1 MGRGGALP
9 TILVVDDHADKVELI
24 CRRLTRRGFSVLG
37 ASSGAEGIAL
47 AHERK
52 PDLVIMDVQM
62 PGMDGHEAASIL
74 KKDEQT
80 RAIPI
85 IIVTA
90 DAQPV
95 DRERAMAAGAD
106 AYMSKPVDFPCLLET
121 IGQLLPPAACN

>member
-1 MGRGGALP
+1 MP
-9 TILVVDDHADKVELI
+9 TILVVDDQADKVELT
-24 CRRLTRRGFSVLG
+24 CRRLSRRGFDVLG
-37 ASSGAEGIAL
+37 AASGAEGIAL
-47 AHERK
+47 AHQRK
-52 PDLVIMDVQM
+52 PDLIMMDVQM

-74 KKDEQT
+74 KKDDST

-106 AYMSKPVDFPCLLET
+106 AYMSKPVDFPLLLQT
-121 IGQLLPPAACN
+121 IDQLLARRCGS

>member
-1 MGRGGALP
+1 MP
-9 TILVVDDHADKVELI
+9 TVLVVDDQADKVELI
-24 CRRLTRRGFSVLG
+24 CRRLSRRGFDVLG
-37 ASSGAEGIAL
+37 AASGAEGIAL

-52 PDLVIMDVQM
+52 PDLIMMDVQM

-74 KKDEQT
+74 KKDDST

-106 AYMSKPVDFPCLLET
+106 AYMSKPVDFPLLLQT
-121 IGQLLPPAACN
+121 IDQLLARRCGS